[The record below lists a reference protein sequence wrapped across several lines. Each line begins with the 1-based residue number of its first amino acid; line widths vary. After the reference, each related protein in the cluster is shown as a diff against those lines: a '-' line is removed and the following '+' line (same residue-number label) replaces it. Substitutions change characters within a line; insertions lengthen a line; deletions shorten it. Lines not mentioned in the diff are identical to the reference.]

1 MSSYFNPY
9 QLGATVL
16 VVGTVAPVAFLPQA
30 GQIGMRLKLLSGGS
44 SGVVFMQGAGASAI
58 NNGYVLD
65 STGQDIQGPAK
76 FFLTAFGTTALVS
89 QLISY
94 NVGISGLP

>member
-1 MSSYFNPY
+1 MAAFFAPN

-16 VVGTVAPVAFLPQA
+16 VIGTVAPVAFMPQA

-58 NNGYVLD
+58 NNGYVMD
-65 STGQDIQGPAK
+65 STGMDIQGPAR
-76 FFLTAFGTTALVS
+76 FFLTAFGSTALVS

-94 NVGISGLP
+94 SAGLSLP